1 MCHASYILMLV
12 RTHDLIA
19 TTLDSMAQCVF
30 YEEGH
35 FPTER
40 QNQQHQEVN
49 IATSLLSDPHPLHIL
64 AIALKMPFIFY
75 SKRIKSKMTRCPFI
89 LMLLYG

>member
-40 QNQQHQEVN
+40 QNQQHQKL
-49 IATSLLSDPHPLHIL
+49 ILLRHSCLIHIL
-64 AIALKMPFIFY
+64 FIF
-75 SKRIKSKMTRCPFI
+75 
-89 LMLLYG
+89 LQLL